1 MKPYENF
8 SEAWHGFLTELD
20 DVLKEPLEA
29 IQQTEINFACLGGFV
44 MEYYGS
50 TRTTQDLDFYMSKPY
65 FQGWRD
71 GSKRSELGKKH
82 GVWLQ
87 SACFNVPEG
96 YDTRMTEMFPN
107 RFKHIRL
114 LALDPYDLILSKL
127 HRNSDKDRQ
136 DVMFLF
142 RSHNLKIQ
150 TIIERYR
157 QLPDISS
164 KTNSAFR
171 LWLEMFNHSRNPKAQ
186 T

>member
-1 MKPYENF
+1 M
-8 SEAWHGFLTELD
+8 
-20 DVLKEPLEA
+20 
-29 IQQTEINFACLGGFV
+29 
-44 MEYYGS
+44 
-50 TRTTQDLDFYMSKPY
+50 
-65 FQGWRD
+65 
-71 GSKRSELGKKH
+71 
-82 GVWLQ
+82 WLQ

-114 LALDPYDLILSKL
+114 LALDLLTIFILSQL

-157 QLPDISS
+157 QLPGISS
-164 KTNSAFR
+164 EDEFGFSTLA
-171 LWLEMFNHSRNPKAQ
+171 RNV
-186 T
+186 